1 MDMIVKDILCRN
13 EDIDYGLNV
22 IFKLDDNTFL
32 RYISKTIGLPL
43 NQRDDDVIVDRTETA
58 YTKMCA
64 LIIQNTQDTMFTL
77 DLQECARTL
86 SISYRQVIRVMNRL
100 LQEKLIKK

>member
-1 MDMIVKDILCRN
+1 MIIH
-13 EDIDYGLNV
+13 
-22 IFKLDDNTFL
+22 FL
-32 RYISKTIGLPL
+32 RYISKTMAYRLTK
-43 NQRDDDVIVDRTETA
+43 RDDDVIVDKTETA

-86 SISYRQVIRVMNRL
+86 IHQFIAKSFSVMNRL
-100 LQEKLIKK
+100 LQEKTH